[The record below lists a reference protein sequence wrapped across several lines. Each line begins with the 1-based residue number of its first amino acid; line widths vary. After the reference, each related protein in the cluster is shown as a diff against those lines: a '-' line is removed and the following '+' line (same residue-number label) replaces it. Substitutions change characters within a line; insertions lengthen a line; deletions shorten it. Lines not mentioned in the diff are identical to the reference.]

1 MRVSALTSLL
11 LAATL
16 GSGCTLNAAF
26 ELEIGLP
33 PGPTAGPTMWA
44 LLQPRNAAEN
54 PFPDVWRGDD
64 LDPIELIPS
73 MPQTDRISILSSRE
87 DVDLALKVRFC
98 ISQTC
103 TELADD
109 EAPERWIEF
118 EHPFYIGART
128 SWKPPMDSP
137 EITVIPPPRMMM
149 ETLPI
154 LDIPRCSIR
163 GCVDGELSSY
173 CRTDGRHLCE

>member
-1 MRVSALTSLL
+1 MRPSVLASLVV
-11 LAATL
+11 LAAL

-33 PGPTAGPTMWA
+33 PGPSGGRTMWA

-54 PFPDVWRGDD
+54 PFLDVWRGDD
-64 LDPIELIPS
+64 LDPIELIPGT
-73 MPQTDRISILSSRE
+73 PQTDRISILSGRE

-98 ISQTC
+98 VSQTC
-103 TELADD
+103 TELDDD

-137 EITVIPPPRMMM
+137 DLPPCGNQAERD
-149 ETLPI
+149 LI
-154 LDIPRCSIR
+154 
-163 GCVDGELSSY
+163 V
-173 CRTDGRHLCE
+173 